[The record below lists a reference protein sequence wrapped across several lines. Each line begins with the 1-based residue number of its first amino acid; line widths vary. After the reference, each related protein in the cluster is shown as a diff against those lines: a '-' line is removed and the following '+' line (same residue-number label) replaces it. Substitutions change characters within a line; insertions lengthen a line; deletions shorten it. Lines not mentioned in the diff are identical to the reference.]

1 MSNLIHKEL
10 SYIVRGVLIDV
21 HNKLGPRLPE
31 KFYQQAVTHGL
42 RERGITSESE
52 KQFDVLYREKLAG
65 LFYVDHWL
73 EGGKILLEFKVA
85 PYIMPIHQAQTIS
98 YLKLTN
104 ADLAIIANFG
114 THSLQDK
121 RLPNFI
127 RDKKVDFQWQPKT
140 RTENTLYPALL
151 DSIFEALYRVHFVL
165 GPGFIHRVYRDAVMI
180 ELWSQGMGYEY
191 IRKIQVYYNNHCVGL
206 QKAQVIRVENKILL
220 GVFAVESMDKVMGMV
235 MKARMRHLGM
245 RVGVLANFYGERLVV
260 ETVV

>member
-1 MSNLIHKEL
+1 MSHLIHKEL
-10 SYIVRGVLIDV
+10 SYIVRGILFDV
-21 HNKLGPRLPE
+21 HNKLGPRLSE
-31 KFYQQAVTHGL
+31 KIYQQAMIHGL

-52 KQFDVLYREKLAG
+52 KEFNVLYRETSAG
-65 LFYVDHWL
+65 IFYVDHWL

-98 YLKLTN
+98 YLKLTD

-140 RTENTLYPALL
+140 RTVNTLYPALL
-151 DSIFEALYRVHFVL
+151 DSLFEALHQVHFVL
-165 GPGFIHRVYRDAVMI
+165 GSGFIHRVYRNAVMI
-180 ELWSQGMGYEY
+180 ELQFQGMGYEH
-191 IRKIQVYYNNHCVGL
+191 IRKIQFYYNNHYVGV
-206 QKAQVIRVENKILL
+206 QDAQVIRVENQILL

-245 RVGVLANFYGERLVV
+245 RVGVLANFHGERLVV
-260 ETVV
+260 ETV